1 MSVANQFS
9 LTQTTEAGKPV
20 NMETAVRIAEIMA
33 EASSRL
39 FKVQSEAANQAF
51 AESSRHV
58 TTILSTL
65 TTRDSAKLLAEWS
78 SLYQGN
84 MRRVLEVTRSCFE
97 ILPQA
102 QTEIAKLVGNPFES
116 ANQETQQYLDQ
127 FTKALNDGRDAVAA
141 GAKSAV
147 KTSPGISGTQPGN
160 KEKVA

>member
-1 MSVANQFS
+1 MSVTNQFS
-9 LTQTTEAGKPV
+9 LTQSTDAGKQAGL
-20 NMETAVRIAEIMA
+20 ETAVRIAAIMA

-39 FKVQSEAANQAF
+39 FKLQSEAANQAF
-51 AESSRHV
+51 AESSKHL

-65 TTRDSAKLLAEWS
+65 TTRDSATLLAEWS

-84 MRRVLEVTRSCFE
+84 MRRVLDVTRSCFE

-116 ANQETQQYLDQ
+116 ANKETQQYLDQ
-127 FTKALNDGRDAVAA
+127 FTKAISDGRDAAA
-141 GAKSAV
+141 AEARSPLV
-147 KTSPGISGTQPGN
+147 KAGLAGTQPGN